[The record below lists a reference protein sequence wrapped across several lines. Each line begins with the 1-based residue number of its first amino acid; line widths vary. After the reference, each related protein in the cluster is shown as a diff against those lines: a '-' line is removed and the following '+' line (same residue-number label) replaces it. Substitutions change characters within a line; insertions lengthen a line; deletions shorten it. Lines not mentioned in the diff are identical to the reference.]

1 MVVIGDEKNIKIIKE
16 KIRQRI
22 VLKKDRTSR
31 KYLYSSYWKGIVNKN
46 SDSTVTE
53 NMFFSSVP
61 NVGAGIG
68 HQLANWIA
76 GYWFAKQFKLKF
88 AHIPFSNST
97 WEEFFGFYQNEVL
110 FSELVKKG
118 YKVVRIP
125 IFDEHNENEIEM
137 IRNIIS
143 AYSGKKIVF
152 LTEQDQFYQEQYGVI
167 QDIQKKFYSCKAR
180 KNESLIYNKDTFNLA
195 VHVRRGDIVQTPG
208 ENNEELS
215 KRFQSNDYFVSA
227 LETALDTLKDKKNIH
242 IYLFSQGKKEDY
254 SEFLKFNNLHF
265 CLDMGAKESFL
276 HMVYADALITSKS
289 SFSYKPA
296 LLNRGI
302 KFVPKD
308 FWHGYPQNSDWIQLE
323 EDGTIKNNAF

>member
-1 MVVIGDEKNIKIIKE
+1 MKKNIKIIKE

-323 EDGTIKNNAF
+323 EDGTIKNNAL

>member
-1 MVVIGDEKNIKIIKE
+1 MKKNIKIIKE

-180 KNESLIYNKDTFNLA
+180 KKESLIYNKDTFNLA
-195 VHVRRGDIVQTPG
+195 VHVCRGDIVQTPG

>member
-1 MVVIGDEKNIKIIKE
+1 MKKNIKIIKE

-323 EDGTIKNNAF
+323 EDGTIKNAF

>member
-1 MVVIGDEKNIKIIKE
+1 MKKNIKIIKE

-323 EDGTIKNNAF
+323 EDGTIKNDF

>member
-1 MVVIGDEKNIKIIKE
+1 MKKNIKIIKE

>member
-1 MVVIGDEKNIKIIKE
+1 MKKNIKIIKE

-276 HMVYADALITSKS
+276 QMVYADALITSKS

-323 EDGTIKNNAF
+323 EDGTIKNNAL

>member
-1 MVVIGDEKNIKIIKE
+1 MKKNIKIIKE

-88 AHIPFSNST
+88 AHIPFSDST

-152 LTEQDQFYQEQYGVI
+152 LAEQDQFYQEQYGVI

-195 VHVRRGDIVQTPG
+195 VHVRRGDIVQAPG

-323 EDGTIKNNAF
+323 EDGTIKNAF

>member
-1 MVVIGDEKNIKIIKE
+1 MKKNIKIIKE

-152 LTEQDQFYQEQYGVI
+152 LSEQDQFYQEQYGVI

-323 EDGTIKNNAF
+323 EDGTIKNNAL

>member
-1 MVVIGDEKNIKIIKE
+1 MKKNIKIIKE

-152 LTEQDQFYQEQYGVI
+152 LAEQDQFYQEQYGVI

-195 VHVRRGDIVQTPG
+195 VHVRRGDIVQAPG

-323 EDGTIKNNAF
+323 EDGTIKNDF